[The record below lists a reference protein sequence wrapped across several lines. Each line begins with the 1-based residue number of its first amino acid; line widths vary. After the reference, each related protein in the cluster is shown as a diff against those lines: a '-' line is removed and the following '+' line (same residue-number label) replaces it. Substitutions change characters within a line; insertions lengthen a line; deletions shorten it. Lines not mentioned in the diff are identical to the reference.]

1 MRVATCFSGIG
12 APECAWNDLGWDFI
26 WTSEIEPFPS
36 AVLKHHHPTVPNLG
50 DINNVHKY
58 AKSIKRKFGPIDLI
72 CGGSPCQS
80 FSIAGLRKGMD
91 DPRGNLALVY
101 LGVIDRFKPRWIVW
115 ENVPG
120 VLTSNSGRD
129 FEAFITALEQIGYSF
144 AWRIM
149 DAQYFG
155 VPQRRR
161 RVFVVGHLGDWRRA
175 AAVLFEPQG
184 MSRNIAESQGQKEIV
199 ATLTGGG
206 STERSHGKRSGSD
219 RVTQT
224 LLGGNRG
231 NGGYSYDDIPITV
244 STLDAS
250 YAHTQWASGQDL
262 NHGHSHLIAHTLR
275 GEGFDASEDGT
286 GRGLPLIFGGNNTSG
301 AIKVHP
307 ALNAAKS
314 GSRRMDFE
322 SEAFIFQSKQSAT
335 QAGIPGQISPSLD
348 RSKSEG
354 LAVFNIR
361 GREDGAN
368 IEIDPDNLCSLR
380 ASSGGSSRSYLSTPG
395 VRRIT
400 PIEAERLQGFPDDYT
415 NIIYRGKK
423 AADGPRYKSIGN
435 SMAVPVMKWIGE
447 RIKFVDSL

>member
-12 APECAWNDLGWDFI
+12 APECAWNGLGWDFI

-36 AVLKHHHPTVPNLG
+36 AVLKHHHPNVTNLG

-144 AWRIM
+144 AWRIL

-161 RVFVVGHLGDWRRA
+161 RVFVVGHFGDWRRA

-184 MSRNIAESQGQKEIV
+184 VSRNIAESQGQKEIV
-199 ATLTGGG
+199 ATLAGGG
-206 STERSHGKRSGSD
+206 STERSHKKRSGND
-219 RVTQT
+219 IEPFVTQT
-224 LLGGNRG
+224 LLGGNRK
-231 NGGYSYDDIPITV
+231 NGGYSYDDIPLTMA
-244 STLDAS
+244 TFDAS
-250 YAHTQWASGQDL
+250 DAHTQGASGQDL

-286 GRGLPLIFGGNNTSG
+286 GRGLPLVFGGNNTSG

-322 SEAFIFQSKQSAT
+322 SEAFIFQSKQSVT
-335 QAGIPGQISPSLD
+335 QA
-348 RSKSEG
+348 
-354 LAVFNIR
+354 
-361 GREDGAN
+361 
-368 IEIDPDNLCSLR
+368 
-380 ASSGGSSRSYLSTPG
+380 G

-415 NIIYRGKK
+415 NIPVKKVNIRRMLSPRAGYKYRMIKGECWQI
-423 AADGPRYKSIGN
+423 ASDGPRYRAIGN

>member
-12 APECAWNDLGWDFI
+12 APECAWKDFGWDFV

-36 AVLKHHHPTVPNLG
+36 AVLKHHYPTVPNLG

-58 AKSIKRKFGPIDLI
+58 AKSIRRKFGPIDLI

-80 FSIAGLRKGMD
+80 FSIAGLRKGLD

-101 LGVIDRFKPRWIVW
+101 LGLVDRFKPKWVVW

-120 VLTSNSGRD
+120 VLTSNLGRD
-129 FEAFITALEQIGYSF
+129 FGAFISALEQIGYSF
-144 AWRIM
+144 AWRIL

-161 RVFVVGHLGDWRRA
+161 RIFVVGHLGDWRRA

-184 MSRNIAESQGQKEIV
+184 MSRNPSAGKSEKEIV

-206 STERSHGKRSGSD
+206 STERIDGKRSGSD
-219 RVTQT
+219 RGPFVTAT
-224 LLGGNRG
+224 F
-231 NGGYSYDDIPITV
+231 
-244 STLDAS
+244 DAS
-250 YAHTQWASGQDL
+250 FAKLQGASGQDL
-262 NHGHSHLIAHTLR
+262 NHGHSHLV
-275 GEGFDASEDGT
+275 FDVRNGTQSEVAQTITANKESYSLNDM
-286 GRGLPLIFGGNNTSG
+286 PIVFGGNNTSG

-307 ALNAAKS
+307 ALLSSKS
-314 GSRRMDFE
+314 GSQKGDFE
-322 SEAFIFQSKQSAT
+322 SEAFIYQSKQSVT
-335 QAGIPGQISPSLD
+335 QAGIPGPISQTLD
-348 RSKSEG
+348 KSKSEG

-368 IEIDPDNLCSLR
+368 LEIDPDNLCSLR
-380 ASSGGSSRSYLSTPG
+380 ASSGGSSRSYISTPG

-415 NIIYRGKK
+415 NIKYRGKQS
-423 AADGPRYKSIGN
+423 ADGPRYRAIGN

>member
-1 MRVATCFSGIG
+1 MRIATCFSGIG
-12 APECAWNDLGWDFI
+12 APECAWNGLGWDFV

-36 AVLKHHHPTVPNLG
+36 AVLKYHHPTVPNLG

-144 AWRIM
+144 AWRIL
-149 DAQYFG
+149 DAQFFG

-175 AAVLFEPQG
+175 AAVLFEPKS
-184 MSRNIAESQGQKEIV
+184 MSRNIAEGQ
-199 ATLTGGG
+199 
-206 STERSHGKRSGSD
+206 GKRKIASALTSNGVGTCGADDNQAQSG
-219 RVTQT
+219 R
-224 LLGGNRG
+224 L
-231 NGGYSYDDIPITV
+231 IA
-244 STLDAS
+244 STFDAS
-250 YAHTQWASGQDL
+250 YAHTQGASGQDL
-262 NHGHSHLIAHTLR
+262 NHGHSPLIAHTLR

-286 GRGLPLIFGGNNTSG
+286 GRGLPLVFGGNNTSS

-322 SEAFIFQSKQSAT
+322 SEAFIFQSKQSVT
-335 QAGIPGQISPSLD
+335 QTGVPGPISPSLD

-368 IEIDPDNLCSLR
+368 IEIDPDGLCSLR
-380 ASSGGSSRSYLSTPG
+380 ASSGGSSRSHLSIPG
-395 VRRIT
+395 IRRIT

-423 AADGPRYKSIGN
+423 ASDGPRYRAIGN